1 MQLWNFQSTIVDCHF
16 HEWKAMPCAFP
27 SFATSE
33 LELEHDFPHTFVPCC
48 LSGRMEKEVN
58 KFERSGFK
66 YENKN
71 YWKRGRSLSFH
82 GSQLY

>member
-27 SFATSE
+27 SFASSE

-48 LSGRMEKEVN
+48 LSGRMEQEEVN

-66 YENKN
+66 YA
-71 YWKRGRSLSFH
+71 LSFH